1 MGNKLA
7 WEERYNIGVDVIDKE
22 HRKLFKIINK
32 LFSFEDEN
40 AKSQWA
46 CMEGI
51 KYFKDHAMHHF
62 ADEEAYMSSINYEGL
77 ERHKRIHDDF
87 RKVTL
92 PALESELAKTRYSMD
107 SIGHF
112 LGVCV
117 GWLIGHTLT
126 EDQAMIGH
134 AESIWKN
141 LLPEKEHEILTQ
153 IIERLIFDIFRLK
166 AHVISENYGG
176 ERFGK
181 GIYYRLVYTNKA
193 DGGKQEAI
201 LVFEEKTIINTQGKL
216 MDENAT
222 KLTMM
227 MVNAARYTA
236 QQFVDCIN
244 KQIPMM
250 EGYKLRAENLLTY
263 EQFSTVFEK
272 DQPQFSV
279 LFDTD
284 AGYFAYCTIAK
295 NRPIKLEHAIKSE
308 ESALA
313 EVDSYLHIIQD
324 ENLEE
329 EQKKKILIVDD
340 SALMLQAIKNLLCK
354 DYIIETADSGLAALR
369 CIVLDRPDLVLLDYE
384 MPICDGKQ
392 ILEMMR
398 AEKSMADID
407 VMFLTG
413 AGDPERVKN
422 VMALK
427 PAGYL
432 LKTQPPSEIKKTVDA
447 WFSRKAND

>member
-1 MGNKLA
+1 MGKQLV
-7 WEERYNIGVDVIDKE
+7 WEDRYNIGVDVIDKE
-22 HRKLFKIINK
+22 HKRLFRIINK
-32 LFSFEDEN
+32 LFSLEEED

-46 CMEGI
+46 CVEGI
-51 KYFKDHAMHHF
+51 KFFKDHALYHF
-62 ADEEAYMSSINYEGL
+62 ADEENYMSSIQYEGL
-77 ERHKRIHDDF
+77 ERHKRIHDVF
-87 RKVTL
+87 RNITL
-92 PALESELAKTRYSMD
+92 PALENELTRSQYSPD

-141 LLPEKEHEILTQ
+141 LLPEKDHEALTK
-153 IIERLIFDIFRLK
+153 IIVRLIYDIFRLD

-181 GIYYRLVYTNKA
+181 GVYYRLVYTNKA

-216 MDENAT
+216 MDENAN
-222 KLTMM
+222 KLTMV
-227 MVNAARYTA
+227 MVNAVRYTA
-236 QQFVDCIN
+236 QQFVECIN

-250 EGYKLRAENLLTY
+250 EGYTLRAENLLTY

-279 LFDTD
+279 LFDTP

-295 NRPIKLEHAIKSE
+295 NRPIKLEHAIKNE

-313 EVDSYLHIIQD
+313 EVDSYLQIIED

-340 SALMLQAIKNLLCK
+340 SAMMLQVMKQLFGS
-354 DYIIETADSGLAALR
+354 DYIVETADSGLAALR

-398 AEKSMADID
+398 AEKTMADIA

-413 AGDPERVKN
+413 AGDPERVRK

-432 LKTQPPSEIKKTVDA
+432 LKTLPPMEIKKNVDT
-447 WFSRKAND
+447 WFSRKANG